1 MITRPTL
8 SKAPSTHLAHG
19 PNQPFLLQD
28 VRAERAKK
36 TAATEEERKEAVQA
50 QAQAAA
56 QLTAEASMKAD
67 ESRRVQEAARTRM
80 EALALKETAVRRE
93 RASLA
98 AARAS
103 IKLALTTPEKHGGD
117 DSDEGGDSQ
126 ADSDGRRSPEEDFN
140 AKIADLSASGKFA
153 QIAKLQKQKQA
164 RQDSRK
170 KKK

>member
-1 MITRPTL
+1 
-8 SKAPSTHLAHG
+8 
-19 PNQPFLLQD
+19 LLQD

-36 TAATEEERKEAVQA
+36 TAAAEEERKEAAQA

-56 QLTAEASMKAD
+56 QLTAQASMKAD
-67 ESRRVQEAARTRM
+67 ESRRAQEAARTRM
-80 EALALKETAVRRE
+80 EALEKQTREQQAKALKETAVMRE
-93 RASLA
+93 KASLA

-103 IKLALTTPEKHGGD
+103 TKLASTTLEKHGGD
-117 DSDEGGDSQ
+117 DSDEDGDSQ
-126 ADSDGRRSPEEDFN
+126 ADSGGRQSPEDDFN